1 MFSEHSIVVEEKLGA
16 IGEVSA
22 VFADMCEWFIHSLSL
37 IYLRDAMIS
46 SEQRPPKIL
55 I

>member
-1 MFSEHSIVVEEKLGA
+1 MFSEHSTVVEEKLGA
-16 IGEVSA
+16 VGEA
-22 VFADMCEWFIHSLSL
+22 CAGFADMCEWFIHSLSL

-46 SEQRPPKIL
+46 SEERPPKIL